1 MCERRLPRLGERG
14 ARDPFREEPRVNT
27 AAIDTLFQTL
37 AERYRMGAISKE
49 KNILAEPVAAPAPGE
64 IRCLPALGSPARQE
78 LIAKGREALESGQ
91 LGVVILAGGMATRFN
106 YDKPKGVYPIFEGK
120 SFLQLKL
127 EAIKALGHRVPVF
140 LMTSFATDPLIHEH
154 LEANDYFGLD
164 PADVVRFQQYQMPR
178 LAPDGGYFKEE
189 GVVSYAAPGHG
200 DFPFA
205 FKESGALDGFLAR
218 GGRYLLF
225 SNVDNLGA
233 TVDLA
238 IVGAHV
244 AAGIEM
250 TVEVAPKNPGDQ
262 GGAPARVGGR
272 LQLVEGF
279 AFPAGFDQ
287 DQIDVFNTAN
297 YVFTAEALARD
308 FELPWYVV
316 EKKVHGEKVVQFE
329 HLAGDLSVFLTTQFL
344 RVEREERFLPVKN
357 VEDVPGVQAI
367 LARRWPQTIASL
379 H

>member
-1 MCERRLPRLGERG
+1 M
-14 ARDPFREEPRVNT
+14 DKQ
-27 AAIDTLFQTL
+27 AIDRLFHAL
-37 AERYRMGAISKE
+37 AERYQRGELSKASNVLTQSVE
-49 KNILAEPVAAPAPGE
+49 PPAEGE
-64 IRCLPALGSPARQE
+64 IYRLPTDGPARE
-78 LIAKGREALESGQ
+78 TLVAKGRQALESGQ

-127 EAIKALGHRVPVF
+127 EAVKALGHRVPVF
-140 LMTSFATDPLIHEH
+140 LMTSFATDPAVRAH
-154 LEANDYFGLD
+154 LEDHGYFGLD
-164 PADVVRFQQYQMPR
+164 PDDVVLFQQYQMPR
-178 LAPDGGYFKEE
+178 MAPDGSMFEQE
-189 GVVSYAAPGHG
+189 GRISHCAAGHG

-205 FKESGALDGFLAR
+205 FQGSGALDRFMGR

-238 IVGAHV
+238 IVGEHIVTGA
-244 AAGIEM
+244 EM

-279 AFPAGFDQ
+279 AFPADFDQ
-287 DQIDVFNTAN
+287 NAVDVFNTAN
-297 YVFTAEALARD
+297 YVFSAEALARD

-316 EKKVHGEKVVQFE
+316 EKKVGGTPVIQFE
-329 HLAGDLSVFLTTQFL
+329 HLAGDLSVFLKTTFV
-344 RVEREERFLPVKN
+344 RVDREERFLPVKN
-357 VEDVPGVQAI
+357 VEDVPAVQAI
-367 LARRWPQTIASL
+367 LAKRWPAKL
-379 H
+379 EALR